1 MTSLISS
8 TGFFIVDL
16 LVEVAFVGVAAC
28 VLDKVLIN
36 STGNM
41 KQPKALLKVIYWY
54 FDRSFN
60 IAYLP
65 IMRSCGYTS
74 TSYLPIERDP
84 YTVLIFLGGTDFL
97 L

>member
-1 MTSLISS
+1 MTSVISS
-8 TGFFIVDL
+8 TGFFIADL

-28 VLDKVLIN
+28 VLGTVLIN

-41 KQPKALLKVIYWY
+41 KQPKALLKVIYWQ
-54 FDRSFN
+54 FNLRFN

-65 IMRSCGYTS
+65 IMRLCSYTS

-84 YTVLIFLGGTDFL
+84 YTVLTFLGGTDFL